1 MEVASINLTQLEQL
15 SLPDTRNSSY
25 KGSSLEQIGKVVIP
39 LEAFASNTSGTL
51 MKNLPYNVI
60 MLLLCLH
67 GERENML
74 QMMISTD
81 DIQRYL
87 YAFLTISENL
97 MEGCES

>member
-51 MKNLPYNVI
+51 RRI
-60 MLLLCLH
+60 
-67 GERENML
+67 
-74 QMMISTD
+74 
-81 DIQRYL
+81 
-87 YAFLTISENL
+87 FLTT
-97 MEGCES
+97 

>member
-60 MLLLCLH
+60 NAAPLSAWWE
-67 GERENML
+67 GEYVANEDFNRWHTTVPVC
-74 QMMISTD
+74 IP
-81 DIQRYL
+81 
-87 YAFLTISENL
+87 
-97 MEGCES
+97 